1 MANTYTV
8 YMHVTP
14 NNKYYV
20 GITKQQVT
28 ERWKNRLGYTSQKL
42 FWRAIQK
49 YGWDNIEHIIIAEH
63 LNHDDACRLEVELIA
78 KYQSNNPKY
87 GYNRTSGGDGTC
99 NFSHPNPHDDEW
111 RRKVGNANRGKKRT
125 EEAKQK
131 MRNAKLG
138 THWSDERR
146 KQYSKSQKERG
157 FKPSKKCH
165 EVCSEVRRIPII
177 VYDLKGNFIGEY
189 KTLSEAAK
197 NLNVS
202 IATLS
207 LNLSGKTKSK
217 SFIVKK
223 GRKENENIKSNSSND

>member
-1 MANTYTV
+1 MENTYTV

-20 GITKQQVT
+20 GITKQQVN
-28 ERWKNRLGYTSQKL
+28 ERWKNRLGYASQKL

-63 LNHDDACRLEVELIA
+63 LNHDDACKLEVELIA

-99 NFSHPNPHDDEW
+99 TFSHPNPHDAEW
-111 RRKVGNANRGKKRT
+111 RRKVGDANRGKKRT
-125 EEAKQK
+125 KEAKQK

-146 KQYSKSQKERG
+146 KQYSEAQKAKG
-157 FKPSKKCH
+157 FKPSKKCIDASH
-165 EVCSEVRRIPII
+165 RIRVKPIYQ
-177 VYDLKGNFIGEY
+177 YDLEGNLVATY
-189 KTLSEAAK
+189 TSMTDAANK
-197 NLNVS
+197 LGVS
-202 IATLS
+202 IAYIS
-207 LNLSGKTKSK
+207 LRCNNKQKAQKTNFKLNN
-217 SFIVKK
+217 FIFKK
-223 GRKENENIKSNSSND
+223 G